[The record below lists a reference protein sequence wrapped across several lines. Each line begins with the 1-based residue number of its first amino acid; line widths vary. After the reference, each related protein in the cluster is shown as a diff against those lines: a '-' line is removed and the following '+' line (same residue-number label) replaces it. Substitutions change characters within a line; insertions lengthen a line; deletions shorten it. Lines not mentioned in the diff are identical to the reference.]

1 MDTSSSLIFFLGSI
15 NYFCFLI
22 VKMCTHVHGVDG
34 TVDLIF
40 MVQLLVIVVVQ
51 GVVVGTV
58 GIIFLVQFLIAS
70 NKPGRVNKKK

>member
-1 MDTSSSLIFFLGSI
+1 
-15 NYFCFLI
+15 
-22 VKMCTHVHGVDG
+22 
-34 TVDLIF
+34 

-70 NKPGRVNKKK
+70 NNPGRVNKKKNNLDSSKSTNPEVGIHKRKQ